1 MNAILLIVLGLLL
14 GWLIEWVIDWLYW
27 RRPPKTMTEEDDN
40 DGDRPRNLELHKT
53 APTKKQLQANIQKL
67 STHNSRLAEVLAG
80 MLSAPG
86 AKGDSAEAMASS
98 VQTGLASWFDDVMNR
113 STGEYKRKATKWAW
127 LLGTI
132 LAFAFNVDSIEIAT
146 RMWREPTLRQ
156 VIVAQANNYQGT
168 EVGTSLNEF
177 VDQVN
182 QLGIPV
188 GWTTV
193 PATDGQSC
201 GWTPGLAVYPAI
213 WTDNS
218 CRILL
223 NLPRMDDGWGWLLKF
238 FGLAISGV
246 ATAQG
251 APFWFDMLKRLINI
265 RSTGPDTKPARNIT
279 SNNS

>member
-1 MNAILLIVLGLLL
+1 MNAIFLIVLGLLL
-14 GWLIEWVIDWLYW
+14 GWLIEWVIDWIYW
-27 RRPPKTMTEEDDN
+27 RRRFKETPENAHEQ
-40 DGDRPRNLELHKT
+40 RNLSFLNKT
-53 APTKKQLQANIQKL
+53 PTKKQLQANIQKL
-67 STHNSRLAEVLAG
+67 NSKSGSPELAEVLAG
-80 MLSAPG
+80 MLSAL
-86 AKGDSAEAMASS
+86 S
-98 VQTGLASWFDDVMNR
+98 VKDESGHALAPLMQTGLASWFDDVMDR
-113 STGEYKRKATKWAW
+113 SSGEYKRKASKWA
-127 LLGTI
+127 LLFGTI

-156 VIVAQANNYQGT
+156 VIVAQAENYQSA
-168 EVGTSLNEF
+168 EAQTSLNEF
-177 VDQVN
+177 VGQVN

-193 PATDGQSC
+193 PAADGQSC

-238 FGLAISGV
+238 FGLIISGV
-246 ATAQG
+246 AAAQG

-265 RSTGPDTKPARNIT
+265 RSTGPDIKPARNTT